1 MATPAGYI
9 DAAAGGWLVEK
20 TETVDA
26 TWIPMDFFNQL
37 APPAWSPTLKRE
49 RVDLYWQVTV
59 PDDSTVLTI
68 MSPALYG
75 CGGWEHT
82 AGSPG
87 RVGEWEEIDGFGT
100 ITPSVQTYPGF
111 SGFGI
116 ESKRPAHSAAPA
128 ARCSVDDDVG
138 SDCEVLTLAFAT
150 YHQSAYAASTPAG
163 SGNLE
168 HCGRNTDADSWR
180 PYDKQEPASA
190 WLAKRVISQTLNRI
204 IYRSRG
210 DWSVPL

>member
-37 APPAWSPTLKRE
+37 APPAWSQSLKRE
-49 RVDLYWQVTV
+49 RVDLYWQVTI
-59 PDDSTVLTI
+59 PNDSTELTI
-68 MSPALYG
+68 QAPFNYM
-75 CGGWEHT
+75 CGASEHT
-82 AGSPG
+82 TSGAGWAG
-87 RVGEWEEIDGFGT
+87 AWEEMDEFGT
-100 ITPSVQTYPGF
+100 ITPAVQTYPGF

-128 ARCSVDDDVG
+128 AYVYTDD

-150 YHQSAYAASTPAG
+150 YHQDAYADSTPAG